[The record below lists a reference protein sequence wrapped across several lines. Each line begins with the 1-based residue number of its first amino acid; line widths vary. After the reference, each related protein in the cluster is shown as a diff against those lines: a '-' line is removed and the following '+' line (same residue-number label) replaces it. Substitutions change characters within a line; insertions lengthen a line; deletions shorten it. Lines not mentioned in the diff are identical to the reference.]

1 MQLQTE
7 ILVLVNSRLTD
18 VNLDSIQPIHLTLMQ
33 SGNYQENSTLQT
45 EIYRTLK
52 ITVFKLPSLYLI
64 LIITGYIMI
73 LHRMLL
79 NL

>member
-1 MQLQTE
+1 MQPQTE

-33 SGNYQENSTLQT
+33 SGNYQENSTMQT

-52 ITVFKLPSLYLI
+52 
-64 LIITGYIMI
+64 
-73 LHRMLL
+73 
-79 NL
+79 